1 MVKRGRGTKVVIF
14 LGLLILLI
22 IPLTSAGFFD
32 DFRARITGKAPSQ
45 PTNVSVSVT
54 GVNAVTVDVF
64 NNTLTGIVTD
74 PTEDSVNN
82 IEFFVTVTDS
92 DGVNDIDDSATN
104 ASFSRAGQPTRTNS
118 SCVLV
123 GDIDANSA
131 NFSCTISMYYF
142 YEIGS
147 WNITVFG
154 NDLGNTT
161 AQSNTSQIFQYNEL
175 KAIKISP
182 TALTFPSVSPGDINQ
197 TSDNDPTLVN
207 NTGNFDVILDN
218 VQINAIDL
226 QGQTISTDF
235 IFAANFSVG
244 IFTGSTVE
252 CNTTATVLVNVT
264 DTFINDTI
272 LPPGNNSLSNSN
284 STSGQEQLFYCIQ
297 NVPSDI
303 SSQTYSTTG
312 LGSWTVK
319 IP

>member
-1 MVKRGRGTKVVIF
+1 MVKRGIKVIIF
-14 LGLLILLI
+14 VGLLILLI
-22 IPLTSAGFFD
+22 LPLASAGFFS
-32 DFRARITGKAPSQ
+32 DFRARITGELSSQ

-54 GVNAVTVDVF
+54 GVNAVTINVF
-64 NNTLTGIVTD
+64 NNTLTGSVTD
-74 PTEDSVNN
+74 PTDDSLNN

-92 DGVNDIDDSATN
+92 DGVNDINDSSVNAT
-104 ASFSRAGQPTRTNS
+104 FSKTGQPTRTNS

-123 GDIDANSA
+123 GDIDSNSA

-161 AQSNTSQIFQYNEL
+161 AQANTSQIFQYNQL
-175 KAIKISP
+175 QAIKISP
-182 TALTFPSVSPGDINQ
+182 TSLTFPSVSPGDVNQ
-197 TSDNDPTLVN
+197 TSDNDPTLIN
-207 NTGNFDVILDN
+207 NTGNFDVTLDN
-218 VQINAIDL
+218 VQINAINL
-226 QGQTISTDF
+226 AGVTISTDF

-252 CNTTATVLVNVT
+252 CNSTATNLVNGT

-272 LPPGNNSLSNSN
+272 LPPGNNSLSYSN
-284 STSGQEQLFYCIQ
+284 STSGQEQIYYCIQ
-297 NVPSDI
+297 NVPSSI
-303 SSQTYSTTG
+303 SSQTYSTST

-319 IP
+319 IV

>member
-1 MVKRGRGTKVVIF
+1 MVKRGMKVIIF
-14 LGLLILLI
+14 LGFLILLI
-22 IPLTSAGFFD
+22 VPLISAGFLS
-32 DFRARITGKAPSQ
+32 DFRARITGELSSR
-45 PTNVSVSVT
+45 PTNVSVGVT
-54 GVNAVTVDVF
+54 GVNPVTINVF
-64 NNTLTGIVTD
+64 NNTLFDAVTD
-74 PTEDSVNN
+74 PADDSVNN
-82 IEFFVTVTDS
+82 IEFWVTVTDT
-92 DGVNDIDDSATN
+92 DGVNDINDSATN
-104 ASFSRAGQPTRTNS
+104 ATFSRTGQPTRTNS
-118 SCVLV
+118 SCVLE
-123 GDIDANSA
+123 GDINANSA

-252 CNTTATVLVNVT
+252 CNSTATVLVNVT

-272 LPPGNNSLSNSN
+272 LPPGNNSLNN
-284 STSGQEQLFYCIQ
+284 QNATSGQEQLFYCIQ
-297 NVPSDI
+297 GVPSAI